1 MTRFH
6 ESLLNV
12 SLFLTTVITL
22 VQAKIA
28 VNRCKSS
35 STAGSCEQECGKDCK
50 MLCARTEPPLKSCDQ
65 ACLDGQ
71 CDMRCV
77 TKEMCHQNCE
87 SPLNCGKVFCKT
99 ANCTQLCDVGT
110 CDLSCRASSHCKQS
124 CNQGSCNLKC
134 PKTGEHCKQVSL
146 RSFFFSFLMACSRK
160 APPLPFSPILH
171 LLSECTELVYRV
183 SLCSVFSVSFSF
195 ACFFFFC
202 FGSV

>member
-35 STAGSCEQECGKDCK
+35 STAGSCEQECDKDCK
-50 MLCARTEPPLKSCDQ
+50 MSCARTEPPLKSCDQ
-65 ACLDGQ
+65 ACWDGQ

-99 ANCTQLCDVGT
+99 ANCTQLCDIGT

-134 PKTGEHCKQVSL
+134 PNTGEHCKQV
-146 RSFFFSFLMACSRK
+146 R
-160 APPLPFSPILH
+160 
-171 LLSECTELVYRV
+171 
-183 SLCSVFSVSFSF
+183 
-195 ACFFFFC
+195 FFFC
-202 FGSV
+202 FSFCLLFLFFNGLSSRKALPHPHPPPQPYITRVFLMASA

>member
-6 ESLLNV
+6 ELLLNT
-12 SLFLTTVITL
+12 SLFLTTMITL

-28 VNRCKSS
+28 VNRCESA
-35 STAGSCEQECGKDCK
+35 STAGFCEQECDKDCK
-50 MLCARTEPPLKSCDQ
+50 MSCARTEPPLKSCDQ
-65 ACLDGQ
+65 ACWDGQ

-77 TKEMCHQNCE
+77 TKETCHQNCE

-146 RSFFFSFLMACSRK
+146 RLFFFSFLMACSRK
-160 APPLPFSPILH
+160 VPPPPTPSAL
-171 LLSECTELVYRV
+171 
-183 SLCSVFSVSFSF
+183 
-195 ACFFFFC
+195 FC
-202 FGSV
+202 IY